1 MTLQVSADVEQLIRV
16 QMAAGHYQTED
27 DLLRDALLALADR
40 SDDVAAIQEGLDD
53 LWAGRVHPLDEVDA
67 EIQQRFGFTSRK

>member
-40 SDDVAAIQEGLDD
+40 SDDIAAIQEGLDD
-53 LWAGRVHPLDEVDA
+53 LVAGRIHPLDEVDA
-67 EIQQRFGFTSRK
+67 EIRQRFGFTSRQ

>member
-16 QMAAGHYQTED
+16 QMATGHYESED

-40 SDDVAAIQEGLDD
+40 SEDVAAIQEGLDD

-67 EIQQRFGFTSRK
+67 EIRQRFGFRPRQ